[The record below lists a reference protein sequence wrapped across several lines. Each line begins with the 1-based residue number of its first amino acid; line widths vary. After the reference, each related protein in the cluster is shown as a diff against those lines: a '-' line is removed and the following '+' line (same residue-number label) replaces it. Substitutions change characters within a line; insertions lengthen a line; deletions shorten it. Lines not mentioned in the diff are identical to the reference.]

1 MKEAC
6 HVIRGAGQGT
16 YADYALDAC
25 FLEGLPARSFVDALV
40 VLPSTLWEDE
50 IASLRRR
57 DHEHLQPAEHIL
69 AAAFFPTL
77 LFEHVRDAS

>member
-6 HVIRGAGQGT
+6 HVIREAGQGT

-40 VLPSTLWEDE
+40 VLPSTLQHGTRRQKELF
-50 IASLRRR
+50 LRAHGDSFSIRR
-57 DHEHLQPAEHIL
+57 ALD
-69 AAAFFPTL
+69 
-77 LFEHVRDAS
+77 D

>member
-16 YADYALDAC
+16 YADYALDAG

-40 VLPSTLWEDE
+40 VLPSTLQH
-50 IASLRRR
+50 RRHSR
-57 DHEHLQPAEHIL
+57 QRE
-69 AAAFFPTL
+69 
-77 LFEHVRDAS
+77 LFSVCPWRFLFYPGTR